1 MTSKEIRQAF
11 FDFFEQKG
19 HRLIAS
25 APMVLKDDS
34 TLMFTNAG
42 MNQFKDYFLGF
53 KKPQSLKVANT
64 QKCLRVSG
72 KHNDLEEVG
81 HDMYHHTMFEMLGNW
96 SFGDYF
102 KENAIAWAW
111 ELLTKIYKIPIED
124 IYVSVF
130 KGDKKEGLSQD
141 NEAIQL
147 WKRHIAE
154 ERILKFDKKD
164 NFWEMGETGPCG
176 PCSEIHLDLRTEEE
190 KAKIPG
196 KELVNADH
204 PDVIEVWN
212 LVFIEFMRKA
222 NGSLE
227 KLPQR
232 HVDTGMGLER
242 LCRAIQQKKSNYDT
256 DIFMP
261 IIHQIEKLSKKN
273 YGENNE
279 DDVAIRVIADHLRA
293 VSFAIADGQLPSSNG
308 AGYVIRRILRRA
320 ISYGYRFLDQ
330 KEPFIYKLV
339 GILEK
344 QMSDFFPELLKQKE
358 LTVKVIHEEENAFL
372 KTLANGLGR
381 INYIIEQNKQA
392 GNPIIEGKW
401 VFELYDTFGFPP
413 DLSALVARKSGMTID
428 QKGFEKQMQQ
438 QKNRAKKSAESKIT
452 GDWIILQK
460 DEKEEFIGYDYLE
473 AKVKITKYRKI
484 ESTKGIHYQ
493 IVFNFTPFYAESGG
507 QVGDTGYIETSE
519 ERIDIIDTKKEN
531 KLIVHFVSRL
541 PKSPKAVFKAVVNK
555 ERRIAIT
562 KNHSAT
568 HLLHQALR
576 EVLGNHVEQR
586 GSHVSENRLRFD
598 FSHFSKITVDELQR
612 IEETVFKNIMAG
624 HPLEENRTEPLNFAI
639 EKGAVALFGEKYDD
653 VVRTIK
659 FGDSYELCG
668 GCHVKSTAD
677 IMMFHIESESS
688 IASGIRRIEAITG
701 QKAIDYLK
709 DSFVKY
715 TQILK
720 RLKNKQNPIQSIED
734 LQQENQKLRKQ
745 IAQWVKEKAIQTKQ
759 TWLDNAEK
767 IGSITFIAAK
777 TDLESTLVKSLV
789 FQLKTVAKNLF
800 IIIGSTTHQ
809 KPVLTLLISEN
820 LVKEKHLNAGK
831 IMKEL
836 GQMIKGGGGG
846 SDSFATAGGKDLN
859 GMDKALAKARE
870 YIEKY

>member
-1 MTSKEIRQAF
+1 MTSKEIRQGF
-11 FDFFEQKG
+11 FDFFEQKE

-53 KKPQSLKVANT
+53 KKPQSLRVANT

-102 KENAIAWAW
+102 KENAIDWAW
-111 ELLTKIYKIPIED
+111 ELLTKVYKIPIED

-130 KGDKKEGLSQD
+130 KGDKKEGLPQD

-196 KELVNADH
+196 KEWVNADH

-222 NGSLE
+222 DGSLE

-242 LCRAIQQKKSNYDT
+242 LCRVVQQKKSNYDT

-261 IIHQIEKLSKKN
+261 IIRQIEKLSKKN

-344 QMSDFFPELLKQKE
+344 QMGDFFPELVKQKE
-358 LTVKVIHEEENAFL
+358 LIAKVIHEEENAFL
-372 KTLANGLGR
+372 KTLANGLSR
-381 INYIIEQNKQA
+381 INYIIEQNKQD
-392 GNPIIEGKW
+392 GNPIIDGKW

-452 GDWIILQK
+452 GDWIILRE

-484 ESTKGIHYQ
+484 ETKKGIFYQ
-493 IVFNFTPFYAESGG
+493 MVFNFTPFYAESGG

-519 ERIDIIDTKKEN
+519 ERIDIMDTKKEN
-531 KLIVHFVSRL
+531 KLIVHFASRL
-541 PKSPKAVFKAVVNK
+541 PKSPKAVFKAIVNK

-709 DSFVKY
+709 DSFGKY

-777 TDLESTLVKSLV
+777 TDLESTMVKSLV
-789 FQLKTVAKNLF
+789 FQLKTVVKNLF
-800 IIIGSTTHQ
+800 VIIGSTANQ
-809 KPVLTLLISEN
+809 KPTLTLLIREN
-820 LVKEKHLNAGK
+820 LVKENHLNAGK

-859 GMDKALAKARE
+859 GIDKALAKARE

>member
-11 FDFFEQKG
+11 FDFFEQKK
-19 HRLIAS
+19 HQLIAS
-25 APMVLKDDS
+25 APMVLKHDS

-53 KKPQSLKVANT
+53 KKPQSLRVVNT

-130 KGDKKEGLSQD
+130 KGDEKEGLSQD
-141 NEAIQL
+141 NEAIQI

-164 NFWEMGETGPCG
+164 NFWEMGGTGPCG

-190 KAKIPG
+190 KAKITG
-196 KELVNADH
+196 RELVNANH

-212 LVFIEFMRKA
+212 LVFIEFMRNA
-222 NGSLE
+222 DSSLE

-242 LCRAIQQKKSNYDT
+242 LCRVVQQKKSNYDT
-256 DIFMP
+256 DIFTP
-261 IIHQIEKLSKKN
+261 IIRQIEKLSKKN
-273 YGENNE
+273 YGENDE
-279 DDVAIRVIADHLRA
+279 DDVAIRVIVDHLRA

-339 GILEK
+339 EILEK
-344 QMSDFFPELLKQKE
+344 QMGDFFPELVKQKE
-358 LTVKVIHEEENAFL
+358 LIAKVIHEEETSFL
-372 KTLANGLGR
+372 KTLANGLSR

-392 GNPIIEGKW
+392 GNPIIDGKW

-413 DLSALVARKSGMTID
+413 DLSALVARKSAMKID

-438 QKNRAKKSAESKIT
+438 QKNRAKKSADSKIT

-460 DEKEEFIGYDYLE
+460 DEIEEFIGYEYLE

-484 ESTKGIHYQ
+484 ETKKGICYQ

-519 ERIDIIDTKKEN
+519 ERIDIMDTKKEN
-531 KLIVHFVSRL
+531 KLIVHFVSQL
-541 PKSPKAVFKAVVNK
+541 PKNPKAVFKAVVNK
-555 ERRIAIT
+555 ERRIAII

-598 FSHFSKITVDELQR
+598 FSHFSKITADELQR

-624 HPLEENRTEPLNFAI
+624 HPLEENRTEPLNLAI

-668 GCHVKSTAD
+668 GCHVKSTTD

-701 QKAIDYLK
+701 QKAIDCLK
-709 DSFVKY
+709 DYVTEYKE
-715 TQILK
+715 ILT
-720 RLKNKQNPIQSIED
+720 RLKNKQNPIKAIED
-734 LQQENQKLRKQ
+734 LRRENHELRKQ
-745 IAQWVKEKAIQTKQ
+745 VAQWTKEKALQAKQ
-759 TWLDNAEK
+759 IWLDNAEK
-767 IGSITFIAAK
+767 IGEITFIAAK

-789 FQLKTVAKNLF
+789 FQLKTAAKNLF
-800 IIIGSTTHQ
+800 IIIGSTTNQ
-809 KPVLTLLISEN
+809 KPVLTLFISEN
-820 LVKEKHLNAGK
+820 LVKEKQLNAGK

-846 SDSFATAGGKDLN
+846 SASFATAGGKDLS

-870 YIEKY
+870 YIEKG